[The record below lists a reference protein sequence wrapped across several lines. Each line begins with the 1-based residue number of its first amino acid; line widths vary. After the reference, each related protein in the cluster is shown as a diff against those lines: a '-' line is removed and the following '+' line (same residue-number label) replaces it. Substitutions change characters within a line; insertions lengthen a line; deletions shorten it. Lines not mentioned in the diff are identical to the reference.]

1 MKSTTF
7 PKASYYKQMPNKKAA
22 HKFVSRPVHPIKD
35 ILLDTKLLA
44 DILWN
49 SVLVNNDVHGLVACE
64 CL

>member
-7 PKASYYKQMPNKKAA
+7 PRTSYYKQMPNNKAA
-22 HKFVSRPVHPIKD
+22 HMGRPVHPIKD

-49 SVLVNNDVHGLVACE
+49 SVLVNNDVHSLVACKR
-64 CL
+64 L